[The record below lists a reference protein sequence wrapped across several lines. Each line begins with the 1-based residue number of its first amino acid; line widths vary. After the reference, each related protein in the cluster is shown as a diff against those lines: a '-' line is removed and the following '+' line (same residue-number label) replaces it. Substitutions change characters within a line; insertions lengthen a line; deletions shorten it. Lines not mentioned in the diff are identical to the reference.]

1 MASLSDNAQI
11 IHQLRSNEIIQNW
24 KAGKEA
30 WCCAWS
36 DDGSYFAWSKGQRQL
51 VLVPWNV
58 DKNCP
63 LNINNTDKNNVIIRR
78 KPAVTVDAGDLI
90 WSLAFGSNKTEGLV
104 LAIGLQSGRIRIWK
118 VETATAFLDLV
129 DHTNIVRSLC
139 FAPDGSMRLLSCGR
153 DCLLKF
159 WQVND
164 YGNMFKTIKV
174 RGPSWLYSCAWSP
187 DATAIAVTGK
197 SRFAELFDGRTYNRI
212 ARLEGHHHDV
222 VSSHFS
228 PDSQFLATASYD
240 STLIIWHV
248 RSATKLRDFGH
259 LFPTPSA
266 IYAAGENGAFVRGVS
281 YSQDGVHVAS
291 VADDGFVRFW
301 NIESDTDLPQ
311 SVAGITHTLCCSFS
325 PNGRVLAVGD
335 RNGTV
340 SFIESPVQIP
350 ALQHLCRCTILKY
363 TAVENIVKLPLP
375 FRLMNYLNFVVAT
388 PA

>member
-1 MASLSDNAQI
+1 MLSLFNQFFLDNAQI
-11 IHQLRSNEIIQNW
+11 IHQLRSNEIFQNW

-51 VLVPWNV
+51 VFVPWNV

-63 LNINNTDKNNVIIRR
+63 LNIDSTDKNNKIIRR
-78 KPAVTVDAGDLI
+78 KSAVTVDAGDLI
-90 WSLAFGSNKTEGLV
+90 WSLAFGSNGTEGLV

-118 VETATAFLDLV
+118 VEPVSPVLDLV

-159 WQVND
+159 WQVDD

-197 SRFAELFDGRTYNRI
+197 SRFAELFDGRSYNRI

-222 VSSHFS
+222 VSSNFS

-240 STLIIWHV
+240 STVIIWHV

-259 LFPTPSA
+259 LFPVPSA

-311 SVAGITHTLCCSFS
+311 SVAGISHTLCCSFS
-325 PNGRVLAVGD
+325 PNGRVLAVG
-335 RNGTV
+335 
-340 SFIESPVQIP
+340 
-350 ALQHLCRCTILKY
+350 
-363 TAVENIVKLPLP
+363 
-375 FRLMNYLNFVVAT
+375 
-388 PA
+388 